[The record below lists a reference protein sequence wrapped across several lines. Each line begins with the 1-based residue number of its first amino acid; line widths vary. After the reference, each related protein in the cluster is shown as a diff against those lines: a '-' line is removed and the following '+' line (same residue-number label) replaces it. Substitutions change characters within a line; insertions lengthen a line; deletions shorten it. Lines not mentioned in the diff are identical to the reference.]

1 MNFPRY
7 FLSLWSWISRNLKT
21 SSSLCTIKRRLK
33 GVSKVK
39 LHRSCILDPAVF
51 LLFAPVAER
60 YCQCSELSLTSPIL
74 VVMYSITVPSWQS
87 LKTSQLTT
95 SRVLST
101 FRQTN
106 ISDVSDV
113 SDVSADVSDVIYDSS
128 PRK

>member
-1 MNFPRY
+1 
-7 FLSLWSWISRNLKT
+7 
-21 SSSLCTIKRRLK
+21 
-33 GVSKVK
+33 
-39 LHRSCILDPAVF
+39 
-51 LLFAPVAER
+51 
-60 YCQCSELSLTSPIL
+60 
-74 VVMYSITVPSWQS
+74 MYSITVPSWQS

-95 SRVLST
+95 SRVLSK